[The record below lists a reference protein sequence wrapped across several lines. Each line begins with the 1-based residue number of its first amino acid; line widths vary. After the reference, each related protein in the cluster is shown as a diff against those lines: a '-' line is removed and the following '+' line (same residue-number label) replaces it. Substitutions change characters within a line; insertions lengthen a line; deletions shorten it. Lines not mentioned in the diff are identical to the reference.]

1 MLVLGARAQT
11 EKQKIVLR
19 AGRGCNAPA
28 VGATFKIKVLT
39 VKLLEIHP
47 AVLSLRCS
55 ATTLS
60 KN

>member
-28 VGATFKIKVLT
+28 VGATFKIKLLT

-47 AVLSLRCS
+47 GV
-55 ATTLS
+55 TLGT
-60 KN
+60 

>member
-28 VGATFKIKVLT
+28 VGATFKIKLLT

-47 AVLSLRCS
+47 AIKIRPCLLAC
-55 ATTLS
+55 
-60 KN
+60 

>member
-28 VGATFKIKVLT
+28 VGATFLISSVQF
-39 VKLLEIHP
+39 
-47 AVLSLRCS
+47 
-55 ATTLS
+55 
-60 KN
+60 NF